1 MFYNIWVGRK
11 TKDKKDKK
19 KTKNERTKKTEKTKI
34 YKNHIAI
41 TTSKR

>member
-19 KTKNERTKKTEKTKI
+19 DKKERQKRQKRQKI
-34 YKNHIAI
+34 DKNHIAI